1 MKSAWRLWAVGVAL
15 GLVLGL
21 GALALKRMG
30 ASEFDSG
37 MGVDDTDDDP
47 QFTAKSAPRTRVILR
62 TKIGAGAGTGAGAGF
77 TWELR

>member
-1 MKSAWRLWAVGVAL
+1 
-15 GLVLGL
+15 
-21 GALALKRMG
+21 MG

-47 QFTAKSAPRTRVILR
+47 QPAAKSAPRANVTPRRRVWE
-62 TKIGAGAGTGAGAGF
+62 GVGF